1 MSKPDPYT
9 DADKARMVEL
19 WNEGFSQSAIAET
32 LNKESRGRLRL
43 TKSSV
48 NGKLKRMGVSGKT
61 GSSGRANPAEKGG
74 AAAVKAATQKITRA
88 ASEQVARLPNL
99 PQPLAPAVLRPNP
112 HRQAPCSWPTSD
124 GRPWTF
130 CGAPSA
136 AGKPYCEAHAKLAY
150 ERTPRYP
157 LRGFS

>member
-1 MSKPDPYT
+1 MARINEWSDKKVEKLYKLFSDGVGLSK
-9 DADKARMVEL
+9 
-19 WNEGFSQSAIAET
+19 IAEN
-32 LNKESRGRLRL
+32 LGVSKNA
-43 TKSSV
+43 V
-48 NGKLKRMGVSGKT
+48 VGKISRMGWP
-61 GSSGRANPAEKGG
+61 RRPNP
-74 AAAVKAATQKITRA
+74 VKREPSDAPKSPAATQKPTRA
-88 ASEQVARLPNL
+88 ASEQAARLPI
-99 PQPLAPAVLRPNP
+99 PTQPLAPAVLRPNP

-136 AGKPYCEAHAKLAY
+136 AGKPYCEAHVKLAY

>member
-1 MSKPDPYT
+1 MPRIDEWSDEK
-9 DADKARMVEL
+9 VEKL
-19 WNEGFSQSAIAET
+19 RKLFFDGVSVREIAEK
-32 LNKESRGRLRL
+32 LGVSKNAI
-43 TKSSV
+43 V
-48 NGKLKRMGVSGKT
+48 GKITRMGWP
-61 GSSGRANPAEKGG
+61 RRPNP
-74 AAAVKAATQKITRA
+74 VKREPSDAPKSPAATQKPTPADSKQA
-88 ASEQVARLPNL
+88 ARVPTP
-99 PQPLAPAVLRPNP
+99 PQPVEPAVLRQNH
-112 HRQAPCSWPTSD
+112 HRQAPCSWPNSD